1 MKKWKTTLH
10 LKHENGTMK
19 SKKINI
25 NSGIFKGDS
34 LSALLFCL
42 ALAPLT
48 TLLNSTKPGYVI
60 KKRKVYHLFYMDDV
74 KEYAMNDEQLKKL
87 RDIVKI
93 FSDDRWNLDWINAR
107 KQLSSRVN
115 RQKHLILF
123 SIKTP
128 P

>member
-1 MKKWKTTLH
+1 MKKKKTTLH
-10 LKHENGTMK
+10 LNHENGTMK

-42 ALAPLT
+42 TLAPLT

-60 KKRKVYHLFYMDDV
+60 KKRKVYHLFYMDHV
-74 KEYAMNDEQLKKL
+74 RAYEKL
-87 RDIVKI
+87 LDIVEI

-107 KQLSSRVN
+107 KQLSSRIN
-115 RQKHLILF
+115 LQKHLILF